1 MEKTKRLPLEALF
14 IVLANAVVLA
24 VIYMM
29 LKAEVFIS
37 LALVVAVIIGLLLGD
52 RFGVVDKLFEIYIRN
67 RAVAAI
73 SGIFC
78 LMGLPVL
85 VASNQYTAHIACMA
99 VIYAMV
105 CLGLNFQMG
114 STDMVNF
121 APAAF
126 MGIGAYSMAVL
137 TVKMGLSPWL
147 GMLAA
152 VVFSCLSGLLI
163 GLPTLRTKGYYLSLV
178 TMALQLAFTQLIKN
192 IPYFGG
198 PNGISGVKSLNIGD
212 FYFKGALTIGG
223 VKIAPQVPL
232 LIFCLILLVIMVYI
246 AMRVNLS
253 RYGLALNNIA
263 QDEVAANCFGVNCDR
278 QKLFAFV
285 IGSIFCGIGGALY
298 GGLASFV
305 GPTDFTFARSLVFIC
320 MVILGGM
327 DNPIGVVTGALLL
340 TVIMEKVRSFADYG
354 QIIYAVIL
362 VTVLIVRPAG
372 LIPKR
377 VRNYCLL
384 FNKQIKRNLPA
395 PPPCAAPSFI
405 EPETKLQ
412 AAPEAE

>member
-1 MEKTKRLPLEALF
+1 MAKEKKLPLENLLVIAANIIMFAIVYFMLSASEMVSLIIIAAVIVGLLLADKQGYINWLFALF
-14 IVLANAVVLA
+14 IRHKKVA
-24 VIYMM
+24 
-29 LKAEVFIS
+29 FIS
-37 LALVVAVIIGLLLGD
+37 AMLCIIALPLLLATE
-52 RFGVVDKLFEIYIRN
+52 RYI
-67 RAVAAI
+67 
-73 SGIFC
+73 
-78 LMGLPVL
+78 
-85 VASNQYTAHIACMA
+85 AHIACMA

-126 MGIGAYSMAVL
+126 MGIGAYTMAVF
-137 TVKMGLSPWL
+137 TVNMGVSPWL
-147 GMLAA
+147 GFLSAI
-152 VVFSCLSGLLI
+152 VFSCIAGILI

-192 IPYFGG
+192 IPYLGG
-198 PNGISGVKSLNIGD
+198 PNGISGVKSLNIGEFF
-212 FYFKGALTIGG
+212 FYKSYTVFG
-223 VKIAPQVPL
+223 VKLAPQIPL
-232 LIFCLILLVIMVYI
+232 LFLCLFILVLMVYI
-246 AMRVNLS
+246 AMRVYVSRWGLS
-253 RYGLALNNIA
+253 LNNIA
-263 QDEVAANCFGVNCDR
+263 QDEVAADCLGVNCNR

-305 GPTDFTFARSLVFIC
+305 GPTDFTFARSLIFIC

-327 DNPIGVVTGALLL
+327 DNPIGTVVGALLL

-372 LIPKR
+372 LVPKR
-377 VRNYCLL
+377 VRDYCSL
-384 FNKQIKRNLPA
+384 FKG
-395 PPPCAAPSFI
+395 
-405 EPETKLQ
+405 KLQ
-412 AAPEAE
+412 RSGKKNEAAAKTE

>member
-1 MEKTKRLPLEALF
+1 MNTTKKLPAEPLLVILANVIIVTIVYLMLTLNEIPSLIIIAAIILGLLSAEKAGFVNYLF
-14 IVLANAVVLA
+14 AMYIRHKKLAFFSVLICVLA
-24 VIYMM
+24 
-29 LKAEVFIS
+29 
-37 LALVVAVIIGLLLGD
+37 
-52 RFGVVDKLFEIYIRN
+52 
-67 RAVAAI
+67 
-73 SGIFC
+73 
-78 LMGLPVL
+78 LPVL
-85 VASNQYTAHIACMA
+85 LATQRYTAHIACLA
-99 VIYAMV
+99 AIYAMI

-126 MGIGAYSMAVL
+126 TGIGAYSMAAV
-137 TVKMGLSPWL
+137 TVNMGLSPWL
-147 GMLAA
+147 GMLMAI
-152 VVFSCLSGLLI
+152 VFSCLAGLLI

-192 IPYFGG
+192 IPYLGG

-212 FYFKGALTIGG
+212 FYFYKSYHLFG
-223 VKIAPQVPL
+223 VKLAPQIPL
-232 LIFCLILLVIMVYI
+232 LILCIGVLMLMVYI
-246 AMRVNLS
+246 AMRINITRWGLS
-253 RYGLALNNIA
+253 LNNIA
-263 QDEVAANCFGVNCDR
+263 QDEVAANCLGVNCDR

-285 IGSIFCGIGGALY
+285 IGSVFCGIGGALY

-305 GPTDFTFARSLVFIC
+305 GYTDFTFARSLIYIC

-327 DNPIGVVTGALLL
+327 DNPVGVVVGSLLL

-377 VRNYCLL
+377 VRNYCQLYKFQL
-384 FNKQIKRNLPA
+384 KRGEKTAEA
-395 PPPCAAPSFI
+395 PV
-405 EPETKLQ
+405 EP
-412 AAPEAE
+412 